1 MEQCGRG
8 AGAPSGEISLRRVVG
23 FLIVLAGLAWP
34 ALASAQGASQLIQQ
48 LGGQAIQVLQTTGGS
63 LEQRERQFRAILS
76 ASFDMPGI
84 ARFVLGRHWQQA
96 NDEQRQDYVQLFTE
110 YVLQTY
116 SARLGGYSGE
126 TLAVT
131 GERPAGQR
139 DTVVTTRIN
148 RPSGAPV
155 DASWRVRQGDDS
167 RFRIID
173 VEVAGVSMTL
183 TQRDEFSAVVQR
195 YGIDGLNEVL
205 RARTTKAPATAAR

>member
-1 MEQCGRG
+1 M
-8 AGAPSGEISLRRVVG
+8 RRVAG
-23 FLIVLAGLAWP
+23 FLIVLLGLGWP
-34 ALASAQGASQLIQQ
+34 ALASAQGGASQLIQQ
-48 LGGQAIQVLQTTGGS
+48 LGGQAIQVLQTTGGG

-76 ASFDMPGI
+76 SSFDMPGI

-96 NDEQRQDYVQLFTE
+96 TNEQRQDYVQLFTE

-131 GERPAGQR
+131 GERAAGPR

-155 DASWRVRQGDDS
+155 DASWRVRQGDDN

-205 RARTTKAPATAAR
+205 RARTTKAAATAAR